1 MSSEQFLELLT
12 KYGNESELFGI
23 PDVDGLNFIHSVMGQ
38 CEFNAVAAGAPF
50 ETSNEF
56 MSALSAKTGL
66 EVQNVASRGGN
77 CFFHAFWVAYY
88 GSQPDRD
95 DITGLRHRVAC
106 RIFSKWSDCDYRS
119 CVTLNEDYAEFVQPS
134 TQKFDLARFL
144 SHVADENQEKYQ
156 LYGDGLMMALVAEI
170 FKCVLVIVCVKTEG
184 CVSRIEM
191 GTGATSC
198 GQLTVYV
205 AWDGRNHSAHYFAF
219 LGNPGARVM
228 KWAELSP
235 PAMIGTDV
243 DIERT
248 REREFSKCMYSYHD
262 YVTEFDHGM
271 DRSALKALWKKTAN
285 ATVPVSTFIIVEDAT
300 IVASVLG
307 EIVGKTLPTEFV
319 PFPFNSAVQF
329 FEQISSK
336 VGLQVKR
343 VTPCSNNSTLFF
355 ETLLSGVFGVKDSST
370 MHVRCLREIM
380 TAELVERWQKREFR
394 AEVKTLPELS
404 KYYVSDT
411 RFLLP
416 DLVQDWMMGAGTVTF
431 PMTTLM
437 LEVMATALKCQLGIV
452 SLSYPGNPYLFLH
465 GDSAARRVYI
475 GSNGL
480 SGSQQRFF
488 CFTASSSTFLIFAFK
503 NITLND
509 FDE

>member
-1 MSSEQFLELLT
+1 LSSEQFLELLT

-50 ETSNEF
+50 ETSTEF

-88 GSQPDRD
+88 GSQPDWD

-106 RIFSKWSDCDYRS
+106 RIFSKLSDCDYRS
-119 CVTLNEDYAEFVQPS
+119 FVTLNEDYAEFVQPS

-144 SHVADENQEKYQ
+144 SHVADENQENYQ

-170 FKCVLVIVCVKTEG
+170 FKCVLVIVWVKTEG
-184 CVSRIEM
+184 RLSRIEM
-191 GTGATSC
+191 GTGATAC

-248 REREFSKCMYSYHD
+248 PEREFSKCMYSIMITLQSLTMEWTG
-262 YVTEFDHGM
+262 VPSKLFGKRQQTRPCPCP
-271 DRSALKALWKKTAN
+271 RSSLLRMQPLWLVCWERLLARPYLQSSSLFHS
-285 ATVPVSTFIIVEDAT
+285 TV
-300 IVASVLG
+300 L
-307 EIVGKTLPTEFV
+307 
-319 PFPFNSAVQF
+319 FNSLNK
-329 FEQISSK
+329 S
-336 VGLQVKR
+336 
-343 VTPCSNNSTLFF
+343 
-355 ETLLSGVFGVKDSST
+355 
-370 MHVRCLREIM
+370 VRRLACKSR
-380 TAELVERWQKREFR
+380 
-394 AEVKTLPELS
+394 
-404 KYYVSDT
+404 
-411 RFLLP
+411 
-416 DLVQDWMMGAGTVTF
+416 G
-431 PMTTLM
+431 
-437 LEVMATALKCQLGIV
+437 
-452 SLSYPGNPYLFLH
+452 
-465 GDSAARRVYI
+465 
-475 GSNGL
+475 
-480 SGSQQRFF
+480 
-488 CFTASSSTFLIFAFK
+488 
-503 NITLND
+503 
-509 FDE
+509 